1 MKRILAGLMTA
12 SLLMPTMALAGPPR
26 RLMHSDLQDR
36 KNVTYKPLCL
46 DAEDKFTEECDIVI
60 DETGVQSPQG
70 HITNVVQWGVD
81 DEKYDV
87 ATGIVGGAVGGTV
100 GLGLGMASC
109 YIVLPLCLT
118 TMPLIT
124 AGGMGLGSGAGQSG
138 SAYFTVIGDDKDG
151 NRIVLEFKHTKARTV
166 KKTAKSLIKT
176 TGLAQGE
183 LKV

>member
-1 MKRILAGLMTA
+1 MKRILA
-12 SLLMPTMALAGPPR
+12 SLVGVSMMLPTVALAGPPR
-26 RLMHSDLQDR
+26 RLMHSDLQER

-46 DAEDKFTEECDIVI
+46 DAEEKFTEECDIVI

-81 DEKYDV
+81 NEPYDV
-87 ATGIVGGAVGGTV
+87 TTGIVGGAVGGTV

-109 YIVLPLCLT
+109 YVVLPLCLT

-124 AGGMGLGSGAGQSG
+124 ASGMGLGSAAGKGGGAF
-138 SAYFTVIGDDKDG
+138 FTVIGDDEKG
-151 NRIVLEFKHTKARTV
+151 NRIVLEFKHTKARSV

>member
-1 MKRILAGLMTA
+1 MKKLLA
-12 SLLMPTMALAGPPR
+12 SLVGVSMMLPTVALAGPPR
-26 RLMHSDLQDR
+26 RLMHSDLQAR
-36 KNVTYKPLCL
+36 KNISSQPLCL
-46 DAEDKFTEECDIVI
+46 DADDKFTEECEIVI

-81 DEKYDV
+81 DEPYDV

-109 YIVLPLCLT
+109 YVVLPLCLT

-124 AGGMGLGSGAGQSG
+124 AGGMGLGSGAGQKG
-138 SAYFTVIGDDKDG
+138 GAFFTVIGDDKDG
-151 NRIVLEFKHTKARTV
+151 NRIVLEFKHTRGRAV
-166 KKTAKSLIKT
+166 KKTARSLLKT

>member
-1 MKRILAGLMTA
+1 MKKILAGLMTA
-12 SLLMPTMALAGPPR
+12 SLLMPTVALAGPPR

-46 DAEDKFTEECDIVI
+46 DAEEKFTEECDIVI

-70 HITNVVQWGVD
+70 HVTNVVQWGVD

-124 AGGMGLGSGAGQSG
+124 AGGMGLGSAAGKG
-138 SAYFTVIGDDKDG
+138 GGAYFTVIGDDKDG
-151 NRIVLEFKHTKARTV
+151 NR
-166 KKTAKSLIKT
+166 
-176 TGLAQGE
+176 
-183 LKV
+183 

>member
-1 MKRILAGLMTA
+1 MKKLLA
-12 SLLMPTMALAGPPR
+12 SLVGVSLMLPTVALAGPPR

-36 KNVTYKPLCL
+36 KKVTYKPLCL
-46 DAEDKFTEECDIVI
+46 DAEDEFTEECDIVN
-60 DETGVQSPQG
+60 DETGVQSSQG
-70 HITNVVQWGVD
+70 HVTNVVQWGVD

-124 AGGMGLGSGAGQSG
+124 AGGMGLGSAAGKG
-138 SAYFTVIGDDKDG
+138 GGAYFTVIGDDKDG
-151 NRIVLEFKHTKARTV
+151 NRIVLEFKHTKARAV
-166 KKTAKSLIKT
+166 KKTARSLLKT

-183 LKV
+183 VKV